1 MPTPHHARR
10 RQAGPSAQALPNATT
25 DGDWPSWF
33 DAYLGS
39 AIAPLLAVGL
49 ERGAQD
55 AGGARD
61 AGYDGERR

>member
-10 RQAGPSAQALPNATT
+10 RQIGVAAHASPNATS

-33 DAYLGS
+33 DAFLAP

-49 ERGAQD
+49 ERGVLDPAGAQD
-55 AGGARD
+55 AGI
-61 AGYDGERR
+61 DGERR